1 MVKDYVELI
10 DSMNE
15 KITLAEESN
24 AKTRTTLHK
33 KLQMLERN
41 ILEKLEGAGGASLSI
56 NNFTSFETTLER
68 MESEISAL
76 KKDILLFKDKTSI
89 EVKQGLEIQQNTRD
103 DYIKR
108 IKDIYDDQSRVVR
121 ETQLV
126 MNNSRESFDAMQRSI
141 VTDIKT

>member
-1 MVKDYVELI
+1 MG
-10 DSMNE
+10 
-15 KITLAEESN
+15 ITMAEDSN
-24 AKTRTTLHK
+24 AKTRNTLHK

-41 ILEKLEGAGGASLSI
+41 ILEKLEGAGGVNLSI
-56 NNFTSFETTLER
+56 NNFTSFESTLER
-68 MESEISAL
+68 METEISAL

-141 VTDIKT
+141 VTDIK